1 MKDFDCKQCAV
12 GARQSKALTGFFS
25 RLSRRGKERTEPAT
39 VQSKRMDMARF
50 PTPGSTWNYLVTFRL
65 ADGSQVEVLTMEENF
80 NALQEGMT
88 GILTWEG
95 DNFLGFEEKED

>member
-12 GARQSKALTGFFS
+12 GARQSNALTGFFKQ
-25 RLSRRGKERTEPAT
+25 LFRRGRERTEPAT
-39 VQSKRMDMARF
+39 VRSKRMDMARF
-50 PTPGSTWNYLVTFRL
+50 PTPGSTWNHLVTFRL
-65 ADGSQVEVLTMEENF
+65 ADGSQVEVHTTEEDF

-95 DNFLGFEEKED
+95 ANFLGFETKED